1 MEIPKGVKILGHKY
15 SVEIKDRMFLRENNA
30 GRACA
35 NTLEITLAGGLPE
48 SRGAEAFLHEIIEML
63 KYTLQVD
70 IKHEDLSALSE
81 GLFSVIR
88 DNRLDFRGGV

>member
-1 MEIPKGVKILGHKY
+1 
-15 SVEIKDRMFLRENNA
+15 
-30 GRACA
+30 
-35 NTLEITLAGGLPE
+35 
-48 SRGAEAFLHEIIEML
+48 ML

-88 DNRLDFRGGV
+88 DNGLDFRGAYEQVSDSEQV